1 MDIQEIK
8 RLCED
13 ETIEASGHFV
23 ERGRRRNISYKE
35 TKEAIINGEIIE
47 EYPDDYPF
55 PSCLILGVT
64 VGGKVLH
71 VVAGIGN
78 GRLWLIT
85 VYEPDKARW
94 SSDFKTRKEL

>member
-13 ETIEASGHFV
+13 ETIEASSHFV

-64 VGGKVLH
+64 GSGKVLH
-71 VVAGIGN
+71 MVAGIGN

-85 VYEPDKARW
+85 VYEPDKTRW